1 MKRGGKKL
9 QVRMNSQ
16 KDRSARYRLNND
28 RGMEVEIASKGGS
41 IERLIVPDR
50 NGHPE
55 NIMFDCS
62 LVTVPAIPRGLS
74 GRLYDTSSGSVHE
87 IDLALHQLSFTAEP
101 FSTTQESGLRLS
113 AEIAVNGQVIAIDIL
128 YVLTNNNQLILR
140 YAATTNQPLRLS
152 LSLPIFFN
160 LSGNL
165 KASITQHDL
174 KFASSCF
181 IHPVPALS
189 INPCLQQTK
198 GTPFDFRLG
207 RRLNRFFLDK
217 MFSRSPAD
225 TYYLFHQ
232 QPVISVHEAVSGRW
246 MTMETSQPGFVLST
260 AAHHTDTFFSGI
272 CFDSTDFLLSSLING
287 PIPSFHETT
296 YSFSTT
302 Y

>member
-1 MKRGGKKL
+1 M
-9 QVRMNSQ
+9 QARMNSQ
-16 KDRSARYRLNND
+16 KDRSTRYRLNND

-41 IERLIVPDR
+41 IERLMVPDR
-50 NGHPE
+50 NGHSE
-55 NIMFDCS
+55 DIIFDCS
-62 LVTVPAIPRGLS
+62 LATVPVIPPGLS
-74 GRLYDTSSGSVHE
+74 GRLYDTSSGSVYETDLVLHE
-87 IDLALHQLSFTAEP
+87 LSFTAEKC
-101 FSTTQESGLRLS
+101 SAIQESGLRLS
-113 AEIAVNGQVIAIDIL
+113 AEMAVDGQVIAIDIL
-128 YVLTNNNQLILR
+128 YLLTNSNQLILR

-165 KASITQHDL
+165 KDSITQHDL
-174 KFASSCF
+174 KFASSAF

-207 RRLNRFFLDK
+207 RRLHRFFLDK
-217 MFSRSPAD
+217 MFSRSPGD
-225 TYYLFHQ
+225 TYFLFHQ

-246 MTMETSQPGFVLST
+246 MTIGTSQPGFVFSG
-260 AAHHTDTFFSGI
+260 AAHHAETSFSGI
-272 CFDSTDFLLSSLING
+272 CFDSTAFLLSSLINSQ
-287 PIPSFHETT
+287 IPYFHETT

>member
-1 MKRGGKKL
+1 MNL
-9 QVRMNSQ
+9 QQ
-16 KDRSARYRLNND
+16 DRSTRYCVKND
-28 RGMEVEIASKGGS
+28 RGMEVEISSKGGS

-55 NIMFDCS
+55 DIMFDCS
-62 LVTVPAIPRGLS
+62 LVTVPTIPRGLS

-87 IDLALHQLSFTAEP
+87 IDLSLHQLSFTAEP

-113 AEIAVNGQVIAIDIL
+113 AEIAVNGQVIAIDML

-152 LSLPIFFN
+152 LALPIFFN

-189 INPCLQQTK
+189 MNPCLQQTK

-207 RRLNRFFLDK
+207 RRLHHFFLDK
-217 MFSRSPAD
+217 MISRPPAD
-225 TYYLFHQ
+225 TYFLLHE

-246 MTMETSQPGFVLST
+246 MTIETSQSGFVLSA
-260 AAHHTDTFFSGI
+260 AAHHTDTSFSGI
-272 CFDSTDFLLSSLING
+272 CFDSTDFLLSSLIRG
-287 PIPSFHETT
+287 SIPYFHETT